1 MGVNSFHLEQTRA
14 NSFFFTTDSFQ
25 KQGEQILSFLEQ
37 TSFQKGTE
45 ITLIEL
51 SPLKVHVY
59 LFPSTLTFY
68 QMKKEILLQYLK
80 SDIKCTS
87 L

>member
-1 MGVNSFHLEQTRA
+1 MGANSFHLEQTGA

-37 TSFQKGTE
+37 TSFQKGTK
-45 ITLIEL
+45 ISLIEL
-51 SPLKVHVY
+51 SPLKVY
-59 LFPSTLTFY
+59 LFRSTLTFY
-68 QMKKEILLQYLK
+68 EMKKEILLQYLK
-80 SDIKCTS
+80 SDITCTS